1 MMFKLIKSYLYL
13 YKSSHLSYIDQT
25 HEEEIRRKYR
35 PYDEL
40 KKEFESLNM
49 KMQTDQEILIDLI
62 EQLNKTDNHENRK
75 TILIDLEYYL
85 HQV

>member
-1 MMFKLIKSYLYL
+1 
-13 YKSSHLSYIDQT
+13 
-25 HEEEIRRKYR
+25 
-35 PYDEL
+35 
-40 KKEFESLNM
+40 M
-49 KMQTDQEILIDLI
+49 KMKTDQEILIDLI